1 VLLIA
6 TPIYQA
12 GMPGVLKNVFDL
24 LPSDAL
30 EHTVTALIVTAGSM
44 RHFMVP
50 ETQMRPILT
59 YLKAQ
64 VLQQYVFVEERD
76 FQGSAIANEDVFFR
90 LQRLITEAFLQAEVQ
105 TMLREREENAF
116 GF

>member
-1 VLLIA
+1 
-6 TPIYQA
+6 
-12 GMPGVLKNVFDL
+12 
-24 LPSDAL
+24 
-30 EHTVTALIVTAGSM
+30 
-44 RHFMVP
+44 
-50 ETQMRPILT
+50 
-59 YLKAQ
+59 
-64 VLQQYVFVEERD
+64 VEERD